1 MAVDRV
7 HLLLV
12 GAAVVILF
20 ALFADETM
28 PQVMPALRR
37 FRQRYKQS
45 GLSWRTVFTP
55 GLLLIVAVLMR
66 APLIS
71 VYLVAVAVAVLV
83 RDLRRA
89 EREYTVVKPDH
100 ILQFIVAF
108 RGEYSLQPV
117 VFSTLDKV
125 TAKTAEPLRSL
136 MRITAQTYFL
146 TSSPERAFQELRA
159 RTDNVYLNQLAYVLE
174 MSENAAPQAVIKAL
188 EGLEARLRSHSE
200 LRREV
205 RAELSSIAT
214 QTLIMQVVAGGILL
228 AVALVPSLRQVYTTT
243 FGQAFYVGVLTIM
256 LASSY
261 YIDHETVGLA
271 ERIS

>member
-7 HLLLV
+7 RLLLA
-12 GAAVVILF
+12 GTAVLVLL
-20 ALFADETM
+20 ALFSDETM
-28 PQVMPALRR
+28 PQVMPFLRR
-37 FRQRYKQS
+37 LRQRYKQS
-45 GLSWRTVFTP
+45 GLTWKTVFTP
-55 GLLLIVAVLMR
+55 GLLVILAILMR
-66 APLIS
+66 VPLVS
-71 VYLVAVAVAVLV
+71 LYLVAVAAIVFV

-89 EREYTVVKPDH
+89 EREHTVVKPDQ
-100 ILQFIVAF
+100 ILQFVVAF

-117 VFSTLDKV
+117 VFSMLDKV
-125 TAKTAEPLRSL
+125 TVKTAEPLRSL

-146 TSSPERAFQELRA
+146 TSSPERAFQEMRA

-174 MSENAAPQAVIKAL
+174 MSENATPQAVVKAL

-205 RAELSSIAT
+205 RAELSSIGT
-214 QTLIMQVVAGGILL
+214 QTLIMQVIAGGILL
-228 AVALVPSLRQVYTTT
+228 AVALVPSLRQVYTSP

-256 LASSY
+256 LGSAY
-261 YIDHETVGLA
+261 YIERETQGLA

>member
-7 HLLLV
+7 RLLLV
-12 GAAVVILF
+12 GTAILILC
-20 ALFADETM
+20 ALFADEVM
-28 PQVMPALRR
+28 PQLTPTLRR
-37 FRQRYKQS
+37 LRQRYKQS
-45 GLSWRTVFTP
+45 GLTWRTVFTP
-55 GLLLIVAVLMR
+55 LLLVVLALLMR
-66 APLIS
+66 APLVS
-71 VYLVAVAVAVLV
+71 LYLVAVAVTMLV

-89 EREYTVVKPDH
+89 EKEHTVLKPDQ
-100 ILQFIVAF
+100 ILQFVVAF

-117 VFSTLDKV
+117 VFSMLEKV
-125 TAKTAEPLRSL
+125 TEKTSEPLRSL

-159 RTDNVYLNQLAYVLE
+159 RTDNVYVSQLAYVLE

-205 RAELSSIAT
+205 RAEMSSIAT

-228 AVALVPSLRQVYTTT
+228 AVALVPSLRQVYTSR

-261 YIDHETVGLA
+261 YIDRETQGLA